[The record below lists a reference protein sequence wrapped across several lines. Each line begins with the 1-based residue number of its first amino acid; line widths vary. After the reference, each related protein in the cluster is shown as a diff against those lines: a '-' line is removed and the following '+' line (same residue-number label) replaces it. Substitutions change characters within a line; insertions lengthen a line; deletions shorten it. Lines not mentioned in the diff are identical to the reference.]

1 MPLTTEPQT
10 CLHLVPEK
18 KNAASRAVGF
28 LVKGTPGSS
37 EDSGYLRIV
46 GNSELLNT
54 KNKEKP
60 SPALKLITA
69 AGNSVLKVSCKT

>member
-10 CLHLVPEK
+10 CLHLLPEK
-18 KNAASRAVGF
+18 KNAASHAVGF
-28 LVKGTPGSS
+28 LVKGTPRSS

-60 SPALKLITA
+60 STALKLMI
-69 AGNSVLKVSCKT
+69 KTQNKNV